1 MLIASMLTLSA
12 TVSASEVT
20 YKNLVT
26 DDTTIEEDFKL
37 LGMDIN
43 EYYIPKTYNY
53 QKWYVVAMSESYNA
67 DRTIQTYFYLYNPT
81 THEHLPELTFRYTL
95 NGIQKT
101 FKTDDFLEVDSTR
114 NLYKVK
120 GFIYEYCVK
129 AEINITNIHHYYEEA
144 LLEDGDWYTES
155 YNSESNFK
163 ATNQHS
169 LANQDV
175 TMELNYNSTLI
186 IEEYN
191 VVRVVVE
198 QEDNFAN
205 NWSSWWSHEKE
216 YLNLFFY
223 NFNFPDR
230 VEYDTVEYAKFK
242 YDYVYYDSFELTSFG
257 IYKNENKRV
266 TEIKPYYPDTK
277 TLRVNDKSL
286 EMNFDVFYLGNRYA
300 DGQFKFDG
308 YEITGDLSYFDCDCS
323 ILLDSTY
330 MFGNTWTSLSA
341 PTKYKDIEVDS
352 TWRGAVLYEYTML
365 DDVEMLELHYRNDGI
380 LYECQVVSAPVDED
394 DFGNANVGS
403 DTSDDDEESLLDKF
417 IKWFKDNFPKSLI
430 IIVVIAVAII
440 ALCAFAP
447 HIVIGVFKGLFSIV
461 FYIVS
466 LPFRLIGAIFNR
478 GKD

>member
-1 MLIASMLTLSA
+1 MVIASMLTLSA

-53 QKWYVVAMSESYNA
+53 EKWYVVAMSEAYNA
-67 DRTIQTYFYLYNPT
+67 DKTIQTYFYLYNPT
-81 THEHLPELTFRYTL
+81 YYDKTPEITLTYTF
-95 NGIQKT
+95 NDVQKT
-101 FKTDDFLEVDSTR
+101 FVTDAFLKVDSTR
-114 NLYKVK
+114 SLYKIK
-120 GFIYEYCVK
+120 GFIYDYCVK
-129 AEINITNIHHYYEEA
+129 ADINITNIHHYYEEA
-144 LLEDGDWYTES
+144 LLEDGDWYIES

-186 IEEYN
+186 IEEKDS
-191 VVRVVVE
+191 VE
-198 QEDNFAN
+198 VEIPSEATLSSMWTDF
-205 NWSSWWSHEKE
+205 WSMEKKS
-216 YLNLFFY
+216 LFIVFY

-230 VEYDTVEYAKFK
+230 VNPDEIVRAKFQ
-242 YDYVYYDSFELTSFG
+242 YDYISTEERAVVYLPTDE
-257 IYKNENKRV
+257 
-266 TEIKPYYPDTK
+266 
-277 TLRVNDKSL
+277 VNDLTIDSINRERIEKEYVPGTHDFQTNKNSTTL
-286 EMNFDVFYLGNRYA
+286 SFQTFVLGNRVTKGEFGYVDMKPYESRFNYDCSVLLESYVNTYT
-300 DGQFKFDG
+300 DGIAIDG
-308 YEITGDLSYFDCDCS
+308 Y
-323 ILLDSTY
+323 
-330 MFGNTWTSLSA
+330 TSR
-341 PTKYKDIEVDS
+341 KYKNTKMENIDFIE
-352 TWRGAVLYEYTML
+352 L
-365 DDVEMLELHYRNDGI
+365 DYKQDGI
-380 LYECQVVSAPVDED
+380 LYKCQVVTSVVGKPDPISPDPENPIDEM
-394 DFGNANVGS
+394 
-403 DTSDDDEESLLDKF
+403 SLFEKF